1 MSSSSS
7 AFLRR
12 FSVRQ
17 RLVMLAF
24 SGLLAAGA
32 CAAIGF
38 WAGHRLTA
46 ISEQVFVAKDVV
58 ADILPPPMYLIET
71 RLVLSELV
79 EGNISPADAGK
90 EVTRL
95 ANEYEARAKH
105 WQSNPPFG
113 IEKDLLGAQHSA
125 GLQVIA
131 AARALVVRA
140 QTEAP
145 DTLRADLKKL
155 HALYQIHRAGVDTT
169 VLEANR
175 FAGESTDAFGSI
187 VQNTKVALWIGL
199 LLAAAGL
206 MGLAAWTVRSITQ
219 ALDASTRSIRSM
231 AAGDLTASV
240 NVSGRD
246 ELAVQAQALLDMR
259 DRLRDV
265 VSGVRSNAQLVADA
279 SREIAHGNTDLS
291 RRTESQASALQEIAA
306 TVDELSSTVRHNA
319 DNAQQGSSL
328 AQSAADVAVEGG
340 DSVLRFNETMQGIER
355 SSLKIAE
362 IIGTIDGIAFQT
374 NILAL
379 NAAVEAA
386 RAGEQGRGFAV
397 VASEVRLLAGRSA
410 EAAREIRQLV
420 GRSVEQVSGGSQQ
433 VAATG
438 KTMEGVV
445 QAISKVS
452 KVAHEI
458 SQATREQSNGVQQ
471 IGEALNA
478 MDNTT
483 QQNSALVEQTAAAA
497 DSLGQQA
504 QALLRSVAVFKVEAK
519 VPAEA
524 GH

>member
-1 MSSSSS
+1 MQPTASV
-7 AFLRR
+7 FLRR

-17 RLVMLAF
+17 RLATLAV

-38 WAGHRLTA
+38 WAGHRLTV

-71 RLVLSELV
+71 RLVLSQLV
-79 EGNISPADAGK
+79 EGTLSPAEAQK
-90 EVTRL
+90 AVTRL
-95 ANEYEARAKH
+95 GDEYEARAKH
-105 WQSNPPFG
+105 WQANPPFG
-113 IEKDLLGAQHSA
+113 IEKDLLGTQHSA

-131 AARALVVRA
+131 AARALVARA

-145 DTLRADLKKL
+145 DTMGADLKKL
-155 HALYQIHRAGVDTT
+155 HALYQTHRAGVDTT
-169 VLEANR
+169 VVVANR
-175 FAGESTDAFGSI
+175 FAEDSIGSFSSTVKMIS
-187 VQNTKVALWIGL
+187 VALWAGLALAAIGL
-199 LLAAAGL
+199 L
-206 MGLAAWTVRSITQ
+206 GLAAWIVHSITH

-231 AAGDLTASV
+231 AAGDLTTPV
-240 NVSGRD
+240 DVGGRD
-246 ELAVQAQALLDMR
+246 ELATQAQALLHMR
-259 DRLRDV
+259 DQLRDV
-265 VSGVRSNAQLVADA
+265 VAGVRSNAEMVADA
-279 SREIAHGNTDLS
+279 SREIAHGNSDLS

-306 TVDELSSTVRHNA
+306 TMDELSATVRHNA

-328 AQSAADVAVEGG
+328 AHSAASVAGDGG
-340 DSVLRFNETMQGIER
+340 ESVRRFTQTMQGIEQ

-397 VASEVRLLAGRSA
+397 VASEVRVLASRSA
-410 EAAREIRQLV
+410 QAAREIRQLV
-420 GRSVEQVSGGSQQ
+420 SSSVEQVSTGSQQ
-433 VAATG
+433 VVSTS

-445 QAISKVS
+445 QAIAKVS
-452 KVAHEI
+452 EVAHEI
-458 SQATREQSNGVQQ
+458 SQATREQSSGVQQ
-471 IGEALNA
+471 IGQALNA

-497 DSLGQQA
+497 ESLGQQA
-504 QALLRSVAVFKVEAK
+504 QALLSSVAVFKVGTEGEAT
-519 VPAEA
+519 ARA
-524 GH
+524 

>member
-1 MSSSSS
+1 M
-7 AFLRR
+7 
-12 FSVRQ
+12 
-17 RLVMLAF
+17 
-24 SGLLAAGA
+24 
-32 CAAIGF
+32 
-38 WAGHRLTA
+38 
-46 ISEQVFVAKDVV
+46 
-58 ADILPPPMYLIET
+58 
-71 RLVLSELV
+71 
-79 EGNISPADAGK
+79 
-90 EVTRL
+90 
-95 ANEYEARAKH
+95 
-105 WQSNPPFG
+105 
-113 IEKDLLGAQHSA
+113 
-125 GLQVIA
+125 
-131 AARALVVRA
+131 
-140 QTEAP
+140 
-145 DTLRADLKKL
+145 
-155 HALYQIHRAGVDTT
+155 
-169 VLEANR
+169 
-175 FAGESTDAFGSI
+175 
-187 VQNTKVALWIGL
+187 
-199 LLAAAGL
+199 
-206 MGLAAWTVRSITQ
+206 
-219 ALDASTRSIRSM
+219 
-231 AAGDLTASV
+231 
-240 NVSGRD
+240 
-246 ELAVQAQALLDMR
+246 
-259 DRLRDV
+259 
-265 VSGVRSNAQLVADA
+265 VADA

-328 AQSAADVAVEGG
+328 AQSAAAVAVEGG